1 MIFGICG
8 GYQMLGECIE
18 DPYGVE
24 EGGKMRGMELLPT
37 RTVLKKEKTRTQEE
51 VVLPEIS
58 GVLSGLSGKK
68 ARGYEIHMGDTK
80 GCGDVSEDKLPV
92 VLSQGNVYGSYLH
105 GIFDENGIAGEVI
118 AALAERKG
126 ISCDTGEMMD
136 YAVFKETQYN
146 KLADTLREYLDMDHI
161 YSILREARITETP

>member
-1 MIFGICG
+1 
-8 GYQMLGECIE
+8 
-18 DPYGVE
+18 
-24 EGGKMRGMELLPT
+24 
-37 RTVLKKEKTRTQEE
+37 
-51 VVLPEIS
+51 
-58 GVLSGLSGKK
+58 
-68 ARGYEIHMGDTK
+68 MGDTK
-80 GCGDVSEDKLPV
+80 GCGEASENKLPV
-92 VLSQGNVYGSYLH
+92 VLSKGNVYGSYLH

-136 YAVFKETQYN
+136 YAAFKETQYN